1 MGMSSSLNFTWTLES
16 YQRIYFLPERQL
28 CVLCEEVLTLPELI
42 FCLQKYRVPNDVSFV
57 CISEG
62 IFPWEECYN
71 SKLGFHGCMPS
82 LVPSKGTVEGCS
94 LKLPTCCGL
103 LKLCYREPLY
113 MLIVAQS
120 YTGSELSYCPFT
132 GQIILKSTTSGCE
145 IWKETHM
152 HWVCMYQGLPEVK
165 NGLSCVL
172 RWQALPRA
180 LKMLTLFINRK
191 ISASW

>member
-103 LKLCYREPLY
+103 LKLCYREPRCTVLY
-113 MLIVAQS
+113 WIWTFLLSIHRADYFKKHNLRIWDLEGNSYALSVHVSGVAWS
-120 YTGSELSYCPFT
+120 
-132 GQIILKSTTSGCE
+132 
-145 IWKETHM
+145 
-152 HWVCMYQGLPEVK
+152 
-165 NGLSCVL
+165 
-172 RWQALPRA
+172 
-180 LKMLTLFINRK
+180 
-191 ISASW
+191 